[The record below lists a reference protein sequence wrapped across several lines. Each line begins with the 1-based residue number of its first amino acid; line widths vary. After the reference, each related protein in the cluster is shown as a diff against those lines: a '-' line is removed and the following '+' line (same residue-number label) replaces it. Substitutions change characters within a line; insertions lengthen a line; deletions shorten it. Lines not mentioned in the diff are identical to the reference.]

1 MSIILKKELDPI
13 YETLAL
19 LSVENP
25 DKWREEV
32 IRELGNC
39 GLGGEI
45 FYQKHFTVIEKYKI
59 APKWLIL

>member
-32 IRELGNC
+32 IRELGSC
-39 GLGGEI
+39 GLGERFLSEAFHG
-45 FYQKHFTVIEKYKI
+45 H
-59 APKWLIL
+59 

>member
-32 IRELGNC
+32 MSQAGADVGN
-39 GLGGEI
+39 
-45 FYQKHFTVIEKYKI
+45 
-59 APKWLIL
+59 PR